1 MERLI
6 VQLLNAIIQ
15 VLLFSFIP
23 LIWWVFSGRKKEGF
37 FSWVGLKLISNND
50 RKKVLLFSS
59 ITLFVF
65 IVLSVYILFL
75 LKDVQLATSEF
86 DGLGITA
93 LPAAIVYSFI
103 KTGLSEEIVF
113 RGFIL
118 KRLSNK
124 MNFTLANIIQ
134 SILFG
139 LLHGVLF
146 FSFVNPVIAFIIIV
160 FTGAIGWFMGY
171 INEEKAN
178 GSILPSWIIH
188 GLSNLFSSIMAMFSI
203 I

>member
-1 MERLI
+1 MKLLI
-6 VQLLNAIIQ
+6 VQILNAVIQ
-15 VLLFSFIP
+15 VMLFSFLP
-23 LIWWVFSGRKKEGF
+23 LIWWFFRGRKNEGF
-37 FSWVGLKLISNND
+37 FSWIGLKLISNND

-59 ITLFVF
+59 VPLFVF

-75 LKDVQLATSEF
+75 LKDIQLATSEF
-86 DGLGITA
+86 NGLGIKA
-93 LPAAIVYSFI
+93 LPSAIVYSFI
-103 KTGLSEEIVF
+103 KTGLSEEIIF

-118 KRLSNK
+118 KILSNK
-124 MNFTLANIIQ
+124 INFTLANIIQ

-146 FSFVNPVIAFIIIV
+146 FSFVNPVIAFIIII
-160 FTGAIGWFMGY
+160 FTGIIGGFMGY

-188 GLSNLFSSIMAMFSI
+188 GLSNLFSSIVSIFSI

>member
-1 MERLI
+1 
-6 VQLLNAIIQ
+6 
-15 VLLFSFIP
+15 
-23 LIWWVFSGRKKEGF
+23 
-37 FSWVGLKLISNND
+37 
-50 RKKVLLFSS
+50 
-59 ITLFVF
+59 
-65 IVLSVYILFL
+65 
-75 LKDVQLATSEF
+75 
-86 DGLGITA
+86 
-93 LPAAIVYSFI
+93 
-103 KTGLSEEIVF
+103 GLSEEIVF